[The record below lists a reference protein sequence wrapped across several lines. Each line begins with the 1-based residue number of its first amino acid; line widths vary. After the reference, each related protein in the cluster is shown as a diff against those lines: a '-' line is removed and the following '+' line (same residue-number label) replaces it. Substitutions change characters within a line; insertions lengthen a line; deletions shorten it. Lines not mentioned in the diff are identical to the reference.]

1 MFLKVCFVSVKNT
14 GLRNIIKIVQ
24 GQEVNS
30 YIGIIGIQTINI
42 DLINILSKYPWH
54 TAPYIY
60 NIVIKLK
67 AEILTEKICYM
78 IVITETYYSEW
89 FS

>member
-14 GLRNIIKIVQ
+14 GFRNIMKIVQ

-30 YIGIIGIQTINI
+30 YIGIRTINR

-67 AEILTEKICYM
+67 AEILTEKICYI
-78 IVITETYYSEW
+78 IVITETYCI